1 MHQQQQKHLQPTEL
15 ARAHQAGEKCGLIL
29 PSNLLASIIV
39 SLIIPGLAFI
49 FLLSGP
55 HSITAS
61 LYWILPFWLIL
72 FADLIKVSD
81 AGKNPQHVTDFPY
94 TVLIRFLAILQVC
107 NVLLMLEMAS
117 QLLWNSPLMVATS
130 LVNLLAIKVI
140 IGTSSSFSGIVVA
153 HELIHQRNWFSKFF
167 GRFLLAL
174 VCYEHFFTE
183 HLSGHHSNVGR
194 HNDPASARFGES
206 YNAFWKRSVPGQF
219 KHAWQLEN
227 KRLQLDKFS
236 FPALLR
242 HRVLQGIVFQTLLI
256 ISILIIFGASAMVA
270 FLIQAFAAI
279 RKLEAVNYIEHWGL
293 QRETESNGKKDILS
307 WETNSWVTLHALIG
321 LSKHTDHHRHADK
334 GFQKLD
340 YYANS
345 PQLPYGYFAS
355 IFLSIFA
362 NSKFQSLA
370 SQQLKEKNLG
380 PFKTTANRQ
389 M

>member
-1 MHQQQQKHLQPTEL
+1 MHQQQKQPLQS
-15 ARAHQAGEKCGLIL
+15 AGLVL
-29 PSNLLASIIV
+29 PSNQLATMLV

-61 LYWILPFWLIL
+61 CYWILPFWLIL
-72 FADLIKVSD
+72 FADLIKVTD
-81 AGKNPQHVTDFPY
+81 TGKTPQHVTDIPY
-94 TVLIRFLAILQVC
+94 KILVYFLAMLQIC
-107 NVLLMLEMAS
+107 NLFLMLEMAS

-130 LVNLLAIKVI
+130 LMNLLAIKVI

-153 HELIHQRNWFSKFF
+153 HELIHKRSWFSKLL

-174 VCYEHFFTE
+174 VCYEHFYTE
-183 HLSGHHSNVGR
+183 HLSGHHCNVGR
-194 HNDPASARFGES
+194 ESDPASARFGES
-206 YNAFWKRSVPGQF
+206 YHAFWKRSVPGQF

-227 KRLQLDKFS
+227 QRLQLDTFRV
-236 FPALLR
+236 PALLQ
-242 HRVLQGIVFQTLLI
+242 HRVLQGIAFQTLLI
-256 ISILIIFGASAMVA
+256 ISILIIFGTSAMLA

-293 QRETESNGKKDILS
+293 QRHTESGSKTDTLS
-307 WETNSWVTLHALIG
+307 WETNSWVTQHALIG

-334 GFQKLD
+334 DFQRLD
-340 YYANS
+340 YCANS

-362 NSKFQSLA
+362 NARFQSLA
-370 SQQLKEKNLG
+370 SQQLKAKNLG
-380 PFKTTANRQ
+380 PFRATNKLSKVDT
-389 M
+389 